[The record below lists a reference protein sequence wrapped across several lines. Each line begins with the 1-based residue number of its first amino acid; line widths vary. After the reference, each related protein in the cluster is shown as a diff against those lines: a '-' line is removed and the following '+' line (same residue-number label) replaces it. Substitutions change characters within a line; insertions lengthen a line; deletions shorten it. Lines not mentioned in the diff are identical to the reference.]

1 MESSRRVGIVEISGK
16 SGRVRTP
23 GTETVTPFPDGF
35 LWGAATAGHQVE
47 GGNVNADLWPLEWAE
62 NSTFNEPS
70 GDACDHYHRYP
81 EDIAML
87 AELGFTAY
95 RFSLEWSR
103 IEPEPGYFSRAALDH
118 YRRMMECC
126 LNSGVTP
133 VVTYNHFTLPRWM
146 AGEGGWAADSSPE
159 RFGIYASRVTE
170 HLGDVLSWVCTLNE
184 PNLMAMLAT
193 TGVLA
198 MGAGERQSA
207 PGPPGTRSPGVGG
220 FDPTRYRMGLIAA
233 DVERMAAVHRSA
245 REAIGSVAPHV
256 KVGWTLALID
266 LQPAPGGESRWKAAR
281 ERGQTDWLTVSRD
294 DDFVGVQT
302 YSRSLIGPDGNVP
315 PPEEVPTMQTRW
327 EVYPEA
333 LGHTVRLA
341 AEHAQVPVLVT
352 ENGMATDDDEARIA
366 YTRRALE
373 GLADCIDDGVDVRGY
388 MHWTLLDNFEWN
400 AGYSITFGL
409 VSVDRETFARTVKP
423 SARWLGQ
430 VASTNAL
437 E

>member
-1 MESSRRVGIVEISGK
+1 MTR
-16 SGRVRTP
+16 
-23 GTETVTPFPDGF
+23 FPDGF

-47 GGNVNADLWPLEWAE
+47 GGNVNADLWPLEWKE
-62 NSTFNEPS
+62 DSTFNEPS

-81 EDIAML
+81 EDITML
-87 AELGFTAY
+87 AELGLTAY

-118 YRRMMECC
+118 YRRMLEFC

-146 AGEGGWAADSSPE
+146 AGKGGWAAASSPDH
-159 RFGIYASRVTE
+159 FGRYAARVTE
-170 HLGDVLSWVCTLNE
+170 HLGDLLSWVCTLNE
-184 PNLMAMLAT
+184 PNLMAMLAN

-198 MGAGERQSA
+198 MGAGERRSA
-207 PGPPGTRSPGVGG
+207 PEPSEENSHGIGG
-220 FDPTRYRMGLIAA
+220 FDPAAYRMGLIAA
-233 DVERMAAVHRSA
+233 DVERMAAAHRSA
-245 REAIGSVAPHV
+245 REAIRPVVPSVE
-256 KVGWTLALID
+256 VGWTLALID
-266 LQPAPGGESRWKAAR
+266 LQPAPGGESRWQESRA
-281 ERGQTDWLTVSRD
+281 RGQADWLSVSRE

-302 YSRSLIGPDGNVP
+302 YSRSLLGPDGNLP
-315 PPEEVPTMQTRW
+315 PSEGVPTMQTRW

-333 LGHTVRLA
+333 LGHSVRFA
-341 AEHAQVPVLVT
+341 AEHGDPSLLVT
-352 ENGMATDDDEARIA
+352 ENGMATDDDDARIS
-366 YTRRALE
+366 YTRAALE
-373 GLADCIDDGVDVRGY
+373 GLAGCINDGIDVRGY
-388 MHWTLLDNFEWN
+388 LHWTLLDNFEWN

-430 VASTNAL
+430 VASTNGL